1 MSKRNIRAK
10 SGKQLYLNSS
20 FNRGMVY
27 TSSEIPE
34 GYTKLLNNFDITPS
48 GDAISP
54 RAPFKEIKHKVK
66 GLSKYTYPINFQQLP
81 DKQFYINFPNTVSEY
96 NYAHDV
102 INNEN
107 YSNKANDY
115 PVYLFSRDVN
125 MLNNLSIGFDEVYDN
140 SYNKNNT
147 VTVSIDF
154 RRAPVPII
162 ISEKIYNES
171 EKQCPVINVPVVNY
185 SRTGLPPD
193 TITTYYVKDADSL
206 FINNVE
212 YRLINVN
219 APEMSHK
226 WYEYGKSVLNQ
237 IMESAKSNNRRFY
250 AHEYNTDIYDRTVA
264 DILIEVGVDNWLSLS
279 QVVARLGL
287 VKIHYVDESYEY
299 MKQLQQAE
307 AYAIRNNLRIWN
319 IHGVDIKYDGFPTDI
334 VFTNVEEGE
343 YVLEAVRLTSDK
355 QINYNTTSV
364 IDMVDYTYVD
374 YNDSIA
380 FIGRVLKVDDEV
392 SVYYKGILYLK
403 YNSEFGQFQ
412 IELPPNNLNGEE
424 VKVLDITANGYN
436 LLNKETIN
444 TDDYTNRSMPL
455 SCDGIVVTL
464 PNDGTTLV
472 QQAKDGDTVTLRAI
486 MNKSWYPIP
495 KYGDIEDIKI
505 KIRSSVRYV
514 EFSSTHYT
522 DYNEE
527 LLSDHNELHRIRVD
541 EGATDITDISLL
553 VSNITVSYKYKNRE
567 YTIDTPINKSYS
579 IFTDNTSNTPV
590 YNLSEIASEI
600 KGTITFSYAQDT
612 GIRYVYANLSD
623 VSITPTEVK
632 PIIQGQWEV
641 SSYGTEDTKVLK
653 EYTKICDVN
662 GEVPTDWS
670 DVNTLE
676 YTVYGTSNLT
686 FIFKYRLYYEY
697 KVGNDRLEI
706 VDDTNYTPV
715 VYPLLQVGPTS
726 KYLNHEELTKNL
738 NIEDATRLGVFNRQV
753 YVYGPYL
760 KTNTIFFSKFENPW
774 YFSYP
779 FYSIDTEDRIIH
791 AVVWNS
797 NLTIFQKNSIW
808 VLVTEGTVN
817 ESSLHKVYD
826 ELSILDID
834 KRLVKTVGSN
844 LIFFNS
850 NNGYIMTSSK
860 YYDDPTNVNVY
871 KFTDNINNCLADPN
885 YIFRTVRNIPIN
897 VPVNHIYCEY
907 FLYIDNDYIN
917 LVSYLKSNNR
927 SDRYSSTIIYRYN
940 QLYKYWTT
948 YSVNKYLTIAYTT
961 EPNINNQY
969 VSYDG
974 TQFGIVYQDN
984 GDISREEVD
993 CILDTGFLAI
1003 DPLND
1008 KRFKDVIIDFNNIIN
1023 CKKQTGLDRNI
1034 INIYNNFF
1042 IDGVP
1047 ITLSDNNPAIEFEYE
1062 NLNYPGSIPVFDEGN
1077 YNFQFVDDVDVH
1089 NDHDLPFGYIIS
1101 NWSEIN
1107 DCPDTNA
1114 DNDTDEYIP
1123 NIVMSDYDIK
1133 VQGRSQIRIPV
1144 FGKGRLPSMAIKV
1157 VSKYPYEIVGYSIIY
1172 KEKNI
1177 NRRR

>member
-20 FNRGMVY
+20 FNKGMVY

-162 ISEKIYNES
+162 ISETIYNES

-193 TITTYYVKDADSL
+193 TITTYYVTDADTL

-219 APEMSHK
+219 SPEMNHK

-250 AHEYNTDIYDRTVA
+250 AHEYNTDIYNRTVA

-279 QVVARLGL
+279 QVVVRLGL
-287 VKIHYVDESYEY
+287 AKIHYVDESYEY

-307 AYAIRNNLRIWN
+307 AYAIRDNLRIWN

-355 QINYNTTSV
+355 QINYNTTNV

-412 IELPPNNLNGEE
+412 IELPPNNLNGEL
-424 VKVLDITANGYN
+424 VSVIDTVSNGYN
-436 LLNKETIN
+436 LLNKDVIDTN
-444 TDDYTNRSMPL
+444 DYVDPSLPL
-455 SCDGIVVTL
+455 SCDGIAITL
-464 PNDGTTLV
+464 PDDPTTLV
-472 QQAKDGDTVTLRAI
+472 QQAKSGMSVSLRAI
-486 MNKSWYPIP
+486 MNKSWYSIP
-495 KYGDIEDIKI
+495 EVDLELPYQATISFNVKYNINDAEQYITENSKNLKDGELTRFIYDQTTDSITNVRIILNGINVTFNYLDKEYTSGYSLDRLEIPLNETTPTLFNIKNEVSTLNGTIEFSLKLDRGSATINTKIEDPLLIK
-505 KIRSSVRYV
+505 
-514 EFSSTHYT
+514 
-522 DYNEE
+522 
-527 LLSDHNELHRIRVD
+527 
-541 EGATDITDISLL
+541 A
-553 VSNITVSYKYKNRE
+553 
-567 YTIDTPINKSYS
+567 DTK
-579 IFTDNTSNTPV
+579 D
-590 YNLSEIASEI
+590 LE
-600 KGTITFSYAQDT
+600 
-612 GIRYVYANLSD
+612 
-623 VSITPTEVK
+623 
-632 PIIQGQWEV
+632 IQGQWEV
-641 SSYGTEDTKVLK
+641 SPYNSESFNIIQP
-653 EYTKICDVN
+653 YTKLCSIT
-662 GEVPTDWS
+662 GLVPTDWS
-670 DVNTLE
+670 GANTLK
-676 YTVYGTSNLT
+676 YNVTNSNSLT
-686 FIFKYRLYYEY
+686 FRFSYRVNY
-697 KVGNDRLEI
+697 KLVLDRHYINISLPHTSI
-706 VDDTNYTPV
+706 
-715 VYPLLQVGPTS
+715 VYPLLSVGDMADFI
-726 KYLNHEELTKNL
+726 NHEELTNNL
-738 NIEDATRLGVFNRQV
+738 NIQDATRLGVFNRQV

-885 YIFRTVRNIPIN
+885 YIFRTVRDIPIN

-948 YSVNKYLTIAYTT
+948 YSVNKYLTTAYTT

>member
-193 TITTYYVKDADSL
+193 TITTYYVTDADTL

-219 APEMSHK
+219 SPEMNHK

-250 AHEYNTDIYDRTVA
+250 AHEYNTDIYNRTVA

-279 QVVARLGL
+279 QVVVRLGL
-287 VKIHYVDESYEY
+287 AKIHYVDESYEY

-307 AYAIRNNLRIWN
+307 AYAIRDNLRIWN

-355 QINYNTTSV
+355 QINYNTTNV

-412 IELPPNNLNGEE
+412 IELPPNNLNGEL
-424 VKVLDITANGYN
+424 VSVIDTVSNGYN
-436 LLNKETIN
+436 LLNKDVIDTN
-444 TDDYTNRSMPL
+444 DYVDPSLPL
-455 SCDGIVVTL
+455 SCDGIAITL
-464 PNDGTTLV
+464 SDDPTTLV
-472 QQAKDGDTVTLRAI
+472 QQAKSGMSVSLRAI
-486 MNKSWYPIP
+486 MNKSWYSIP
-495 KYGDIEDIKI
+495 EVDLELPYQATISFNVKYNINGVEQYITENSKNLKDGELTRFIYDQTTDDITNVRIILNGINVTFNYLDKEYTSGYSLDRLEIPLNETTPTLFNIKNEVSTLNGTIEFSLKLDRGSAMINTKIEDPLLIK
-505 KIRSSVRYV
+505 
-514 EFSSTHYT
+514 
-522 DYNEE
+522 
-527 LLSDHNELHRIRVD
+527 
-541 EGATDITDISLL
+541 A
-553 VSNITVSYKYKNRE
+553 
-567 YTIDTPINKSYS
+567 DTK
-579 IFTDNTSNTPV
+579 D
-590 YNLSEIASEI
+590 LE
-600 KGTITFSYAQDT
+600 
-612 GIRYVYANLSD
+612 
-623 VSITPTEVK
+623 
-632 PIIQGQWEV
+632 IQGQWEV
-641 SSYGTEDTKVLK
+641 SPYNSESFNIIQP
-653 EYTKICDVN
+653 YTKLCSIT
-662 GEVPTDWS
+662 GLVPTDWS
-670 DVNTLE
+670 GANTLK
-676 YTVYGTSNLT
+676 YNVTNSNSLT
-686 FIFKYRLYYEY
+686 FRFSYRVNY
-697 KVGNDRLEI
+697 KLVLDRHYINISLPHTSI
-706 VDDTNYTPV
+706 
-715 VYPLLQVGPTS
+715 VYPLLSVGDMADFI
-726 KYLNHEELTKNL
+726 NHEELTNNL
-738 NIEDATRLGVFNRQV
+738 NIQDATRLGVFNRQV

-779 FYSIDTEDRIIH
+779 FYAIDTEDRIIH

-927 SDRYSSTIIYRYN
+927 SDQYSSTIIYRYN

-948 YSVNKYLTIAYTT
+948 YSVNKYLTTAYTT

-993 CILDTGFLAI
+993 CVLDTGFLAI

-1114 DNDTDEYIP
+1114 DNDTDKYIP